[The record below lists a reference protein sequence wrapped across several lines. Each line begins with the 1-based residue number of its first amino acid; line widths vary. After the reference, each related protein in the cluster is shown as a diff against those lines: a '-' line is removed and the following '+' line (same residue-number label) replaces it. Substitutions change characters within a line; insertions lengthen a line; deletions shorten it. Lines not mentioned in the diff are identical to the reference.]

1 MDQILDYAVQNNVPI
16 IRDESL
22 GVLLD
27 TVKKYNPKNILEI
40 GTAIGYSGIHMLKV
54 SSAKLT
60 TVELDKTRFEVTKSN
75 FTRFALADRVEM
87 FNVDALKY
95 LQDAVDG
102 GKKFDFVFLDG
113 PKGQYVKYLPYL
125 DKLLVGGGIIFADNV
140 YFRGMV
146 QGDEVPPHKY
156 RTIVVNMRKYLQ
168 KVSEKP
174 FKTQIIDIEDGIA
187 ITQKEGE

>member
-60 TVELDKTRFEVTKSN
+60 TVELDKTRFEVAKSN

-95 LQDAVDG
+95 LQDAVDS

-156 RTIVVNMRKYLQ
+156 RTIVVNLRKYLQ

>member
-27 TVKKYNPKNILEI
+27 TVKKYNPQNILEI

-60 TVELDKTRFEVTKSN
+60 TVELDKTRFEVAKSN

-87 FNVDALKY
+87 FNMDALKY

-156 RTIVVNMRKYLQ
+156 RTIVVNLRKYLQ

>member
-60 TVELDKTRFEVTKSN
+60 TVELDKTRFEVAKSN

-156 RTIVVNMRKYLQ
+156 RTIVVNLRKYLQ

>member
-27 TVKKYNPKNILEI
+27 TVKKYNPQNILEI

-60 TVELDKTRFEVTKSN
+60 TVELDKTRFEVAKSN

-95 LQDAVDG
+95 LQDAVDS

-156 RTIVVNMRKYLQ
+156 RTIVVNLRKYLQ

-174 FKTQIIDIEDGIA
+174 FKTQIIAIEDGIA